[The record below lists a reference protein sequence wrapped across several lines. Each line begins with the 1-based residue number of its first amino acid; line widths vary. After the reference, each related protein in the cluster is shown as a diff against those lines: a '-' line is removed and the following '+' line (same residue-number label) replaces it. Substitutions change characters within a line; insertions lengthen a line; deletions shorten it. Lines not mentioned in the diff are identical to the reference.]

1 MLQKEKKFFLF
12 GIDVT
17 KTKYLQ
23 KAFPTIWDHKWT
35 AKKVYFDLEKKVGFF
50 SSLMDKTLT
59 GFSDYEGGSKK

>member
-35 AKKVYFDLEKKVGFF
+35 AKKFTSILKKMCFF
-50 SSLMDKTLT
+50 SSLMGKTLT
-59 GFSDYEGGSKK
+59 GFSDYKGGSKK